1 MIKFFK
7 HIFFVNLILSL
18 VCKKLLNIRI
28 CIQVSM
34 KLFEYRGKELFDKY
48 GIAVPN
54 GRLVKD
60 DNDFS
65 DLNFP
70 FVLKAQVPI
79 GGRGKA
85 GGIKSADNISDAKEK
100 FTKIMGMDIKGYT
113 VRKVLAEEKV
123 DIKKELYLSITLDRS
138 KRMPLIMAS
147 GEGGMDIESV
157 PDEKIFKEWINP
169 LVGVQSYQIRGIV
182 SKLNLEKEE
191 GKEVAK
197 VLSKIYKLFREYD
210 CELVE
215 INPLIIKRDGGV
227 MALDSKVNI
236 NDDALYRHT
245 DLTPEV
251 VELTPLEKDAKEKGI
266 AFIQLEGN
274 IGVIANGAG
283 LTMATLDALT
293 NYSGKGGVFLDLGG
307 TDDPEK
313 VKQAFSLM
321 KKAKPKVIFL
331 NLFGGITR
339 CDTVAKGVKE
349 VILKEGIDCPVISR
363 IKGCN
368 EEEAKDILKDA
379 GLITGT
385 TLQDAAQKSSDL
397 AR

>member
-1 MIKFFK
+1 
-7 HIFFVNLILSL
+7 
-18 VCKKLLNIRI
+18 
-28 CIQVSM
+28 
-34 KLFEYRGKELFDKY
+34 
-48 GIAVPN
+48 
-54 GRLVKD
+54 VKD
-60 DNDFS
+60 KNDFS
-65 DLNFP
+65 GLNYP

-85 GGIKSADNISDAKEK
+85 GGIKSANNKDEAQDMFSQ
-100 FTKIMGMDIKGYT
+100 IMGMDIKGYT

-123 DIKKELYLSITLDRS
+123 DIKRELYLSITLDRS

-157 PDEKIFKEWINP
+157 PDNKIFKEWINP
-169 LVGVQSYQIRGIV
+169 LIGIQSFHIRSIV
-182 SKLNLEKEE
+182 SKLKLEKED

-197 VLSKIYKLFREYD
+197 VISKIYKLFREYD

-215 INPLIIKRDGGV
+215 INPLIIKKDGGV

-236 NDDALYRHT
+236 NDDAMYRHT
-245 DLTPEV
+245 DIEPEV

-266 AFIQLEGN
+266 AFIQLDGN

-313 VKQAFSLM
+313 VKQAFELM

-349 VILKEGIDCPVISR
+349 VITKEGIECPVITR

-368 EEEAKDILKDA
+368 EEQAKDILKDA

>member
-1 MIKFFK
+1 
-7 HIFFVNLILSL
+7 
-18 VCKKLLNIRI
+18 
-28 CIQVSM
+28 M
-34 KLFEYRGKELFDKY
+34 KLFEYRGKELFSKY
-48 GIAVPN
+48 GIAVPR
-54 GRLVKD
+54 GKLVKD
-60 DNDFS
+60 EKDFS
-65 DLNFP
+65 GLSFP

-85 GGIKSADNISDAKEK
+85 GGIKSAENLKEAKEK
-100 FTKIMGMDIKGYT
+100 LGQILGMDIRGYA

-123 DIKKELYLSITLDRS
+123 DIKKELYLSVTLDRS
-138 KRMPLIMAS
+138 MRMPLIMAS

-157 PDEKIFKEWINP
+157 ADENIFKEWVNP
-169 LVGVQSYQIRGIV
+169 LIGIQSFHIRSLV
-182 SKLNLEKEE
+182 SKLGLEKEE
-191 GKEVAK
+191 GKEVAR
-197 VLSKIYKLFREYD
+197 VVSRIYKLFREYD

-215 INPLIIKRDGGV
+215 INPLIITKGGGV
-227 MALDSKVNI
+227 MALDSKVTI
-236 NDDALYRHT
+236 NDDAMYRHT
-245 DLTPEV
+245 DIEPEV
-251 VELTPLEKDAKEKGI
+251 VELTALEKDAKEKGI
-266 AFIQLEGN
+266 AFIQLDGN

-293 NYSGKGGVFLDLGG
+293 NYNGKGGVFLDLGG

-313 VKQAFSLM
+313 VKQAFELM

-349 VILKEGIDCPVISR
+349 VITKEGIDCPVITR

-368 EEEAKDILKDA
+368 EDQAKDILKDA

>member
-1 MIKFFK
+1 
-7 HIFFVNLILSL
+7 
-18 VCKKLLNIRI
+18 
-28 CIQVSM
+28 M

-48 GIAVPN
+48 GISVPN
-54 GRLVKD
+54 GKLVNNEK
-60 DNDFS
+60 DFS
-65 DLNFP
+65 DLKFP

-85 GGIKSADNISDAKEK
+85 GGIKSVDNVDDAKEK
-100 FTKIMGMDIKGYT
+100 LSQIMGMDIRGYT

-157 PDEKIFKEWINP
+157 PDDKIFKEWVNP
-169 LVGVQSYQIRGIV
+169 LIGIQSFHIRGIV
-182 SKLNLEKEE
+182 SKLKLEKEE

-197 VLSKIYKLFREYD
+197 VISKLYKLFREYD

-215 INPLIIKRDGGV
+215 INPLIISKNGDV
-227 MALDSKVNI
+227 IALDSKVTI
-236 NDDALYRHT
+236 NDDATYRHP
-245 DLTPEV
+245 DIVPEQ
-251 VELTPLEKDAKEKGI
+251 VELTPLEEDAKGKGI

-293 NYSGKGGVFLDLGG
+293 HYSGKGGVFLDLGG

-313 VKQAFSLM
+313 VKQAFKLM

-349 VILKEGIDCPVISR
+349 VITKEGIDCPVITR

-368 EEEAKDILKDA
+368 EDIAKDILKDA
-379 GLITGT
+379 GLITGA
-385 TLQDAAQKSSDL
+385 TLQDAAKKSSDL

>member
-1 MIKFFK
+1 
-7 HIFFVNLILSL
+7 
-18 VCKKLLNIRI
+18 
-28 CIQVSM
+28 M
-34 KLFEYRGKELFDKY
+34 KLFEYRGKELFQKY
-48 GIAVPN
+48 DIAVPN
-54 GRLVKD
+54 GRLVNSKD
-60 DNDFS
+60 NFS
-65 DLNFP
+65 GLKFP

-85 GGIKSADNISDAKEK
+85 GGIKSVENSSDAKEK
-100 FTKIMGMDIKGYT
+100 FSKIMGMDIRGYK
-113 VRKVLAEEKV
+113 VRKVLAEEMV

-157 PDEKIFKEWINP
+157 PDEKIFKEWVNP
-169 LVGVQSYQIRGIV
+169 LIGIQSFHIRGIV
-182 SKLNLEKEE
+182 SKLKLEKEE
-191 GKEVAK
+191 GKEVGK
-197 VLSKIYKLFREYD
+197 VIPKIYKLFRDYD

-215 INPLIIKRDGGV
+215 INPLIIKKDGRV
-227 MALDSKVNI
+227 MALDSKINI
-236 NDDALYRHT
+236 NDDAMYRHT
-245 DLTPEV
+245 DIEPEV
-251 VELTPLEKDAKEKGI
+251 VELTPLEKDAKDKGI
-266 AFIQLEGN
+266 AFIQLDGN

-349 VILKEGIDCPVISR
+349 VISNEGIDCPVITR

-368 EEEAKDILKDA
+368 EEQAKDILKDA

>member
-1 MIKFFK
+1 
-7 HIFFVNLILSL
+7 
-18 VCKKLLNIRI
+18 
-28 CIQVSM
+28 M

-60 DNDFS
+60 EKDFS
-65 DLNFP
+65 GLNFP

-85 GGIKSADNISDAKEK
+85 GGIKSADNLKEAKDN
-100 FTKIMGMDIKGYT
+100 FSQIMGMDIKGYT
-113 VRKVLAEEKV
+113 VKKVLAEEKV
-123 DIKKELYLSITLDRS
+123 GIKKELYLSITLDRS
-138 KRMPLIMAS
+138 KRMPLIIAS
-147 GEGGMDIESV
+147 ASGGMDIESV
-157 PDEKIFKEWINP
+157 PDDKIFKEWVNP
-169 LVGVQSYQIRGIV
+169 LIGIQSFHIRGIV
-182 SKLNLEKEE
+182 SKLGLEKEE

-197 VLSKIYKLFREYD
+197 VISKIYKLFREYD

-215 INPLIIKRDGGV
+215 INPLIIKKDGGV

-236 NDDALYRHT
+236 NDDAMYRHT
-245 DLTPEV
+245 DIEPEV

-266 AFIQLEGN
+266 AFIQLDGN

-293 NYSGKGGVFLDLGG
+293 YYNGKGGVFLDLGG

-313 VKQAFSLM
+313 VKQAFELM

-339 CDTVAKGVKE
+339 CDSVATGVKA
-349 VILKEGIDCPVISR
+349 VITKEGIDCPVITR

-368 EEEAKDILKDA
+368 EEQAKNILKDA

>member
-1 MIKFFK
+1 
-7 HIFFVNLILSL
+7 
-18 VCKKLLNIRI
+18 
-28 CIQVSM
+28 M
-34 KLFEYRGKELFDKY
+34 KLFEYRGKELFNNY

-65 DLNFP
+65 GLNFP

-85 GGIKSADNISDAKEK
+85 GGIKSADNLEDAKEK
-100 FTKIMGMDIKGYT
+100 FSNIMGMDIKGYT

-138 KRMPLIMAS
+138 KRTPLIMAS

-157 PDEKIFKEWINP
+157 PDNKIFKEWVNP
-169 LVGVQSYQIRGIV
+169 MIGIQSFHIRGIV

-191 GKEVAK
+191 GKGVAK

-215 INPLIIKRDGGV
+215 INPLIIKKDGGV

-245 DLTPEV
+245 DLVPEV

-313 VKQAFSLM
+313 VKQAFELM

-349 VILKEGIDCPVISR
+349 VITKEGIDCPVITR

-368 EEEAKDILKDA
+368 EAEAKDILKDA

>member
-1 MIKFFK
+1 
-7 HIFFVNLILSL
+7 
-18 VCKKLLNIRI
+18 
-28 CIQVSM
+28 M
-34 KLFEYRGKELFDKY
+34 KLFEYQGKELFDRY
-48 GIAVPN
+48 GITVPN
-54 GRLVKD
+54 GKLV
-60 DNDFS
+60 NNET
-65 DLNFP
+65 DLSGLNCP

-85 GGIKSADNISDAKEK
+85 GGIKSVEDIKDAVEK
-100 FTKIMGMDIKGYT
+100 FEKIRGMDIRGYI
-113 VRKVLAEEKV
+113 VKKVLAEEKV
-123 DIKKELYLSITLDRS
+123 EIDKELYLSITLDRS

-147 GEGGMDIESV
+147 ASGGIDIESV
-157 PDEKIFKEWINP
+157 KDEKIFKEWINP
-169 LVGVQSYQIRGIV
+169 FIGIQPFHIRNIV
-182 SKLNLEKEE
+182 SKLKLTRDE
-191 GKEVAK
+191 GKEVGK
-197 VLSKIYKLFREYD
+197 VISKLFKLFRDYD

-215 INPLIIKRDGGV
+215 INPLIISNDEKAI
-227 MALDSKVNI
+227 ALDSKVNI
-236 NDDALYRHT
+236 NDDALYRHP
-245 DLTPEV
+245 DVEPEL
-251 VELTPLEKDAKEKGI
+251 VELTSLEKDAKERNI

-293 NYSGKGGVFLDLGG
+293 NFHGKGGVFLDLGG

-313 VKQAFSLM
+313 VRQAFELM

-339 CDTVAKGVKE
+339 CDTVAKGVKD
-349 VILKEGIDCPVISR
+349 VITKEGINCPVITR

-368 EEEAKDILKDA
+368 EDIAKDILKDA

-385 TLQDAAQKSSDL
+385 TLQDAAEKSSNL

>member
-1 MIKFFK
+1 
-7 HIFFVNLILSL
+7 
-18 VCKKLLNIRI
+18 
-28 CIQVSM
+28 M
-34 KLFEYRGKELFDKY
+34 KLFEYQGKELFSKY
-48 GIAVPN
+48 GISVPN
-54 GRLVKD
+54 GRLVKSKK
-60 DNDFS
+60 DFS
-65 DLNFP
+65 GLKFP
-70 FVLKAQVPI
+70 FILKAQVPI

-85 GGIKSADNISDAKEK
+85 GGIKSADNLNDANMKLSQ
-100 FTKIMGMDIKGYT
+100 IMGMDIRGYT
-113 VRKVLAEEKV
+113 VGKVLAEEKA
-123 DIKKELYLSITLDRS
+123 DIKNELYLSITLDRS

-147 GEGGMDIESV
+147 CEGGVDIENV
-157 PDEKIFKEWINP
+157 ADKKIYKEWINP
-169 LVGVQSYQIRGIV
+169 LIGIQSFHIRSII
-182 SKLNLEKEE
+182 SKLKLEKEE

-197 VLSKIYKLFREYD
+197 VISYTYKLFREYD

-215 INPLIIKRDGGV
+215 INPLIIKKDGGV

-236 NDDALYRHT
+236 NDDAIYRHP
-245 DLTPEV
+245 DIVPEH
-251 VELTPLEKDAKEKGI
+251 VELTSLEKDAKEKGI
-266 AFIQLEGN
+266 AFIQLDGD

-293 NYSGKGGVFLDLGG
+293 NYKGKGGVFLDLGG

-313 VKQAFSLM
+313 VKQAFGLM
-321 KKAKPKVIFL
+321 KKANPKVIFL

-349 VILKEGIDCPVISR
+349 VITKEGIDCPVITR

-368 EEEAKDILKDA
+368 EDIAKDILKDA

>member
-1 MIKFFK
+1 
-7 HIFFVNLILSL
+7 
-18 VCKKLLNIRI
+18 
-28 CIQVSM
+28 
-34 KLFEYRGKELFDKY
+34 
-48 GIAVPN
+48 
-54 GRLVKD
+54 
-60 DNDFS
+60 
-65 DLNFP
+65 
-70 FVLKAQVPI
+70 
-79 GGRGKA
+79 
-85 GGIKSADNISDAKEK
+85 
-100 FTKIMGMDIKGYT
+100 
-113 VRKVLAEEKV
+113 
-123 DIKKELYLSITLDRS
+123 
-138 KRMPLIMAS
+138 
-147 GEGGMDIESV
+147 MDIESV
-157 PDEKIFKEWINP
+157 PDKKIFKVWINP
-169 LVGVQSYQIRGIV
+169 LIGIQSFHIRGIV
-182 SKLNLEKEE
+182 SKLKLEKEE
-191 GKEVAK
+191 GKELGK
-197 VLSKIYKLFREYD
+197 VISKIYKLFRDYD

-215 INPLIIKRDGGV
+215 INPLIIKKDGGV

-236 NDDALYRHT
+236 NDDAMYRHT
-245 DLTPEV
+245 DIEPEV

-313 VKQAFSLM
+313 VKQAFELM

-349 VILKEGIDCPVISR
+349 VISKEGIDCPVITR

-368 EEEAKDILKDA
+368 EDEAKNILKDA

>member
-1 MIKFFK
+1 
-7 HIFFVNLILSL
+7 
-18 VCKKLLNIRI
+18 
-28 CIQVSM
+28 M

-60 DNDFS
+60 EKDFS
-65 DLNFP
+65 GLNFP

-85 GGIKSADNISDAKEK
+85 GGIKSAENLKEAKDNFSQ
-100 FTKIMGMDIKGYT
+100 IMGMDIKGYT
-113 VRKVLAEEKV
+113 VKKVLAEEKV
-123 DIKKELYLSITLDRS
+123 GIKKELYLSITLDRS
-138 KRMPLIMAS
+138 KRMPLIIAS
-147 GEGGMDIESV
+147 ASGGMDIESV
-157 PDEKIFKEWINP
+157 PDDKIFKEWVNP
-169 LVGVQSYQIRGIV
+169 LIGIQSFHIRGIV
-182 SKLNLEKEE
+182 SKLGLEKEE

-197 VLSKIYKLFREYD
+197 VISKIYKLFREYD

-215 INPLIIKRDGGV
+215 INPLIIKKDGGV

-236 NDDALYRHT
+236 NDDAMYRHT
-245 DLTPEV
+245 DIEPEV

-266 AFIQLEGN
+266 AFIQLDGN

-293 NYSGKGGVFLDLGG
+293 YYNGKGGVFLDLGG

-313 VKQAFSLM
+313 VKQAFELM

-339 CDTVAKGVKE
+339 CDSVATGVKA
-349 VILKEGIDCPVISR
+349 VIIKEGIDCPVITR

-368 EEEAKDILKDA
+368 EEQAKDILKDA

>member
-1 MIKFFK
+1 
-7 HIFFVNLILSL
+7 
-18 VCKKLLNIRI
+18 
-28 CIQVSM
+28 M
-34 KLFEYRGKELFDKY
+34 KLFEHQGKELFDKY
-48 GIAVPN
+48 GISVPK
-54 GRLVKD
+54 GKLVK
-60 DNDFS
+60 NEKDFS
-65 DLNFP
+65 GLNFP

-85 GGIKSADNISDAKEK
+85 GGIKSAEGADDAKEK
-100 FTKIMGMDIKGYT
+100 LSQIMGMDIRGFT

-123 DIKKELYLSITLDRS
+123 DIEKELYLSITLDRS

-157 PDEKIFKEWINP
+157 PDEKIFKEWVNP
-169 LVGVQSYQIRGIV
+169 LIGIQSFHIRRMIP
-182 SKLNLEKEE
+182 KLKLGKEE
-191 GKEVAK
+191 GIEVAK
-197 VLSKIYKLFREYD
+197 VISKIYKLFREYD

-215 INPLIIKRDGGV
+215 INPLIISKDGSV
-227 MALDSKVNI
+227 IALDSKVTI
-236 NDDALYRHT
+236 NDDAMYRHP
-245 DLTPEV
+245 DIVPEQL
-251 VELTPLEKDAKEKGI
+251 ELTPLEKDAKDKGI

-293 NYSGKGGVFLDLGG
+293 HYQGKGGVFLDLGG

-313 VKQAFSLM
+313 VKQAFELM

-331 NLFGGITR
+331 NLFGGITK

-349 VILKEGIDCPVISR
+349 VITKEGIDCPVVTR

-368 EEEAKDILKDA
+368 EDIAKDILKDA
-379 GLITGT
+379 GLITGA
-385 TLQDAAQKSSDL
+385 TLQDAARKSSDL

>member
-1 MIKFFK
+1 
-7 HIFFVNLILSL
+7 
-18 VCKKLLNIRI
+18 
-28 CIQVSM
+28 M

-60 DNDFS
+60 KNDFS
-65 DLNFP
+65 GLSFP

-85 GGIKSADNISDAKEK
+85 GGIKSADNLNDAKDK
-100 FTKIMGMDIKGYT
+100 FSNIMGMDIKGYT

-147 GEGGMDIESV
+147 GSGGMDIESV
-157 PDEKIFKEWINP
+157 PDNEIFKEWVNP
-169 LVGVQSYQIRGIV
+169 LIGIQSFHIRGIV
-182 SKLNLEKEE
+182 SKLGLEKEE

-197 VLSKIYKLFREYD
+197 VISKIFKLFREYD

-215 INPLIIKRDGGV
+215 INPLIIKKDGGA

-236 NDDALYRHT
+236 NDDAIYRHT
-245 DLTPEV
+245 DIEPEV

-293 NYSGKGGVFLDLGG
+293 HYSGKGGVFLDLGG

-313 VKQAFSLM
+313 VEQAFELM

-339 CDTVAKGVKE
+339 CDSVAKGVKA
-349 VILKEGIDCPVISR
+349 VITREGIDCPVITR

-368 EEEAKDILKDA
+368 EDEAKDILKDA

>member
-1 MIKFFK
+1 
-7 HIFFVNLILSL
+7 
-18 VCKKLLNIRI
+18 
-28 CIQVSM
+28 M

-48 GIAVPN
+48 GISVPN
-54 GRLVKD
+54 GKLVETK
-60 DNDFS
+60 NDFS
-65 DLNFP
+65 GLNFP

-85 GGIKSADNISDAKEK
+85 GGIKSVDNLKEAQEK
-100 FTKIMGMDIKGYT
+100 FSQIMGMDIKGYK

-147 GEGGMDIESV
+147 SEGGMDIESV
-157 PDEKIFKEWINP
+157 PDSKIFKEWINP
-169 LVGVQSYQIRGIV
+169 LIGIQSFHIRSII
-182 SKLNLEKEE
+182 SKLKLDKEE
-191 GKEVAK
+191 GKEAAK
-197 VLSKIYKLFREYD
+197 VISKIYKLFREYD

-215 INPLIIKRDGGV
+215 INPLIIKKDGGV

-236 NDDALYRHT
+236 NDDAMYRHQ
-245 DLTPEV
+245 DIEPEV

-293 NYSGKGGVFLDLGG
+293 NYNGKGGVFLDLGG

-313 VKQAFSLM
+313 VKQAFELM

-331 NLFGGITR
+331 NLFGGITK

-349 VILKEGIDCPVISR
+349 VITKEGIDCPVITR

-368 EEEAKDILKDA
+368 EDQAKDILKDA

>member
-1 MIKFFK
+1 
-7 HIFFVNLILSL
+7 
-18 VCKKLLNIRI
+18 
-28 CIQVSM
+28 M

-60 DNDFS
+60 EKDFS
-65 DLNFP
+65 GLNFP
-70 FVLKAQVPI
+70 FILKAQVPI

-85 GGIKSADNISDAKEK
+85 GGIKSAENLKEAKDNFSQ
-100 FTKIMGMDIKGYT
+100 IMGMDIKGYT
-113 VRKVLAEEKV
+113 VKKVLAEEKV
-123 DIKKELYLSITLDRS
+123 GIKKELYLSITLDRS
-138 KRMPLIMAS
+138 KRMPLIIAS
-147 GEGGMDIESV
+147 ASGGMDIESV
-157 PDEKIFKEWINP
+157 PDDKIFKEWVNP
-169 LVGVQSYQIRGIV
+169 LIGIQSFHIRGIV
-182 SKLNLEKEE
+182 SKLGLEKEE

-197 VLSKIYKLFREYD
+197 VISKIYKLFREYD

-215 INPLIIKRDGGV
+215 INPLVIKKDGGV

-236 NDDALYRHT
+236 NDDAMYRHT
-245 DLTPEV
+245 DIEPEV

-266 AFIQLEGN
+266 AFIQLDGN

-293 NYSGKGGVFLDLGG
+293 YYNGKGGVFLDLGG

-313 VKQAFSLM
+313 VKQAFELM

-339 CDTVAKGVKE
+339 CDSVATGVKA
-349 VILKEGIDCPVISR
+349 VITKEGIDCPVITR

-368 EEEAKDILKDA
+368 EEQAKDILKDA

>member
-1 MIKFFK
+1 
-7 HIFFVNLILSL
+7 
-18 VCKKLLNIRI
+18 
-28 CIQVSM
+28 M

-60 DNDFS
+60 EKDFS
-65 DLNFP
+65 GLNFP
-70 FVLKAQVPI
+70 FILKAQVPI

-85 GGIKSADNISDAKEK
+85 GGIKSAENLKEAKDNFSQ
-100 FTKIMGMDIKGYT
+100 IMGMDIKGYT
-113 VRKVLAEEKV
+113 VKKVLAEEKV
-123 DIKKELYLSITLDRS
+123 GIKKELYLSITLDRS
-138 KRMPLIMAS
+138 KRMPLIIAS
-147 GEGGMDIESV
+147 ASGGMDIESV
-157 PDEKIFKEWINP
+157 PDDKIFKEWVNP
-169 LVGVQSYQIRGIV
+169 LIGIQSFHIRGIV
-182 SKLNLEKEE
+182 SKLGLEKEE

-197 VLSKIYKLFREYD
+197 VISKIYKLFREYD

-215 INPLIIKRDGGV
+215 INPLIIKKDGGV

-236 NDDALYRHT
+236 NDDAMYRHT
-245 DLTPEV
+245 DIEPEV

-266 AFIQLEGN
+266 AFIQLDGN

-293 NYSGKGGVFLDLGG
+293 YYNGKGGVFLDLGG

-313 VKQAFSLM
+313 VKQAFELM

-339 CDTVAKGVKE
+339 CDSVATGVKA
-349 VILKEGIDCPVISR
+349 VITKEGIDCPVITR

-368 EEEAKDILKDA
+368 EEQAKDILKDA

>member
-1 MIKFFK
+1 
-7 HIFFVNLILSL
+7 
-18 VCKKLLNIRI
+18 
-28 CIQVSM
+28 M

-48 GIAVPN
+48 GISVPK
-54 GRLVKD
+54 GRLVK
-60 DNDFS
+60 NEKDFS
-65 DLNFP
+65 GLNFP

-85 GGIKSADNISDAKEK
+85 GGIKSAENLKDAKEK
-100 FTKIMGMDIKGYT
+100 LSQIIGMDIKGYT

-147 GEGGMDIESV
+147 DEGGMDIESV
-157 PDEKIFKEWINP
+157 PDEKIFKEWVNP
-169 LVGVQSYQIRGIV
+169 LIGIQSFHIRGIV
-182 SKLNLEKEE
+182 SKLKLNKDE

-197 VLSKIYKLFREYD
+197 VISKIYKLFREYD

-215 INPLIIKRDGGV
+215 INPLIIKKDGGV

-236 NDDALYRHT
+236 NDDAMYRHS
-245 DLTPEV
+245 DIESEV
-251 VELTPLEKDAKEKGI
+251 VELTPLEKDAKDKGI

-313 VKQAFSLM
+313 VKQAFELM

-349 VILKEGIDCPVISR
+349 VITKEGIDCPVITR

-368 EEEAKDILKDA
+368 EDIAKDILKDA

>member
-1 MIKFFK
+1 
-7 HIFFVNLILSL
+7 
-18 VCKKLLNIRI
+18 
-28 CIQVSM
+28 M

-48 GIAVPN
+48 DVSVPK
-54 GRLVKD
+54 GRLVK
-60 DNDFS
+60 NEKDFS
-65 DLNFP
+65 GLNFP

-85 GGIKSADNISDAKEK
+85 GGIKSAENLKDAKEK
-100 FTKIMGMDIKGYT
+100 LSRIMGMDIRGHT

-123 DIKKELYLSITLDRS
+123 DIRNELYLSITLDRS

-147 GEGGMDIESV
+147 NEGGMDIESV
-157 PDEKIFKEWINP
+157 PDEKIFKEWVNP
-169 LVGVQSYQIRGIV
+169 LIGIQSFHIRGIV
-182 SKLNLEKEE
+182 SKLKLEKEE

-197 VLSKIYKLFREYD
+197 VISKIYKLFREYD

-215 INPLIIKRDGGV
+215 INPLIIKKDGGV

-236 NDDALYRHT
+236 NDDAMYRHP
-245 DLTPEV
+245 DIEPEI

-266 AFIQLEGN
+266 AFIQLDGN

-293 NYSGKGGVFLDLGG
+293 NYNGKGGVFLDLGG

-313 VKQAFSLM
+313 VKQAFELM

-349 VILKEGIDCPVISR
+349 VITKEGIDCPVITR

-368 EEEAKDILKDA
+368 EDIAKDILKDA